1 MHDCAVCR
9 SMSLACCQ
17 KAYTLRCC
25 HAHSFAVLLR
35 QHAGCP
41 GKRDPTFAQ
50 SLAEVLVAVHQRH
63 LMLTAACSY
72 THARSAIAC
81 AHMAHPAIHVGD
93 LSQIQLLSES
103 HLSQQGIPSIIRLRP
118 LPVSLSAKHRP
129 QSSSGPDPRTTTPL
143 LHSALRQLLA

>member
-9 SMSLACCQ
+9 GMSLACCQ

-50 SLAEVLVAVHQRH
+50 SLAEVLVVVHQRH
-63 LMLTAACSY
+63 LMLTALY
-72 THARSAIAC
+72 L
-81 AHMAHPAIHVGD
+81 P
-93 LSQIQLLSES
+93 SQCY
-103 HLSQQGIPSIIRLRP
+103 RLRSRGFCQRYVRKTWP
-118 LPVSLSAKHRP
+118 VANTITRKSSNISINKTQATPTLPSLSPPSTAP
-129 QSSSGPDPRTTTPL
+129 NPPPAQTPER
-143 LHSALRQLLA
+143 LRHFNTQR